1 MKRNLN
7 QLIIL
12 ILMVLTLL
20 FSCSDPQEPTQSNS
34 AGIQSDTFTFFDVGG
49 ATKYTTDIRKELKKK
64 LGNDAIANRS
74 IIDLEIN
81 YPGFLSRYFPQ
92 LHKLN
97 SRLNSPAGER
107 VEHRVVK
114 LMYRYAKKL
123 NVPFDYTEL
132 IFSEY
137 SKTPLIFRIDMYK
150 DETEILGALEE
161 KYGQPE
167 IINWEKNGGKSFF
180 WRKNMEALIVSL
192 VPDQFGNPQY
202 QIVIYFAENIEKLI
216 SAEKDAQAS
225 RDKDGIATGK
235 TAF

>member
-1 MKRNLN
+1 MKLYLN

-12 ILMVLTLL
+12 MALTLF
-20 FSCSDPQEPTQSNS
+20 FSCSDPQEPTQTDS

-49 ATKYTTDIRKELKKK
+49 ATKYSTGIRKELNKK

-81 YPGFLSRYFPQ
+81 YPGFLNRYFPQ

-97 SRLNSPAGER
+97 NRLNSPTGER
-107 VEHRVVK
+107 VEHRVVN

-123 NVPFDYTEL
+123 NAPFDYTEL

-137 SKTPLIFRIDMYK
+137 SKTPLIFRINIYK

-167 IINWEKNGGKSFF
+167 TINWEKNGGKSFF

-202 QIVIYFAENIEKLI
+202 HIVIYFAENIEKLI
-216 SAEKDAQAS
+216 NTEKDAQTR
-225 RDKDGIATGK
+225 RDKDGSATGK